1 MATSTSTMSLSGM
14 AGGGGS
20 VVMAADPM
28 AQSMPAGVMSQ
39 QLTADSSAIE
49 ALNKTCS
56 SLQSQVES
64 LQQSLTGVMQFMSAF
79 SSFELQQD
87 EAASSTSQKRYFIQG
102 PPIF

>member
-1 MATSTSTMSLSGM
+1 MASSTSTMSLSGM

-39 QLTADSSAIE
+39 QLTADSSSAIE

-87 EAASSTSQKRYFIQG
+87 EAASSTSQKR
-102 PPIF
+102 

>member
-1 MATSTSTMSLSGM
+1 MASSTSTMSLSGM

-28 AQSMPAGVMSQ
+28 AQSMPAGGMSQ
-39 QLTADSSAIE
+39 QLTADSSSAIE

-87 EAASSTSQKRYFIQG
+87 EAASSTSQKR
-102 PPIF
+102 

>member
-1 MATSTSTMSLSGM
+1 MATSSSTMSLSGM
-14 AGGGGS
+14 AGCGGGPAH
-20 VVMAADPM
+20 VMMAASDPM
-28 AQSMPAGVMSQ
+28 AQSMPAGMMSQ
-39 QLTADSSAIE
+39 QLATTTADSSAIE

-87 EAASSTSQKRYFIQG
+87 EAAAASSHKR
-102 PPIF
+102 